1 MKKRIG
7 RVALLIAL
15 LFAAL
20 VAVPVMASA
29 ENGEGNAEF
38 DEQIRKADELFLDG
52 GLDNYKEAMEI
63 YKDVISRDPENY
75 EAHWK
80 GARSI
85 REYGEEHLRLGKP
98 DYEEACREYGRKG
111 MEYAEKAMA
120 LNPDHPGG
128 YLYYGINVG
137 TYSEGVGI
145 VTALREGLKDKT
157 QENFETAYEMDPH
170 FEMGAPILSL
180 GRFWQVVP
188 WPYRDT
194 DKAEELFREY
204 QETEYWDEVIEGRIY
219 LAELLKGRWG
229 RRHKAEARE
238 LLEAA
243 LEMDAHEYWH
253 DMAREML
260 DDL

>member
-7 RVALLIAL
+7 LAALLIAFL
-15 LFAAL
+15 LAAL
-20 VAVPVMASA
+20 VAVPAVVSA
-29 ENGEGNAEF
+29 ENGEENANY
-38 DEQIRKADELFLDG
+38 DEQIRKADELFLEG
-52 GLDNYKEAMEI
+52 GLDNYKKAMEI
-63 YKDVISRDPENY
+63 YKDVISHDPDNF

-80 GARSI
+80 AARAI
-85 REYGEEHLRLGKP
+85 REYGEEHLRLDKP
-98 DYEEACREYGRKG
+98 GYEEVCKEYGRKG
-111 MEYAEKAMA
+111 MEYAERAIE
-120 LNPDHPGG
+120 LDPDHPGG

-157 QENFETAYEMDPH
+157 QDNFEKAYELDPH

-188 WPYRDT
+188 WPYRDN
-194 DKAEELFREY
+194 DKAEELYREY
-204 QETEYWDEVIEGRIY
+204 QETEYWDEVIEGRLY

-229 RRHKAEARE
+229 RGPKREARE